1 MGIKEDLKKVE
12 DHEKT
17 LRMLIPCMEKL
28 IAENT
33 NLRACHA
40 ELKVKIDALCV
51 ENDEMMKKQIEME
64 TCLKK

>member
-1 MGIKEDLKKVE
+1 MGVKEDLAKVK

-28 IAENT
+28 ISENT
-33 NLRACHA
+33 NLRACHL
-40 ELKVKIDALCV
+40 ELQTKIDALCV

-64 TCLKK
+64 KLIK